1 MLNWLFRLYFENI
14 SLWGYVGGGCFVP
27 TENIKGASNWTLLLD
42 GVSLQLEAERDTL
55 AFKGHCKFITQYVQ
69 KSTVRQN

>member
-1 MLNWLFRLYFENI
+1 MLV
-14 SLWGYVGGGCFVP
+14 GYVGGVCFVP
-27 TENIKGASNWTLLLD
+27 PENMKGASNWTLLLD

-55 AFKGHCKFITQYVQ
+55 AFKRHCKFSTQYVQ